1 MTTLK
6 TLDEAIA
13 LVMSVSGVAS
23 LAELE
28 AVADQ
33 LLAFRDSTEFDNF
46 DDDYQFSAALSGVSS
61 RIINHADRPRRTEEQ
76 IRQARTRGKRPGV
89 MSF

>member
-13 LVMSVSGVAS
+13 LAMSVSGVAP

-33 LLAFRDSTEFDNF
+33 LLAFRDSTELNF
-46 DDDYQFSAALSGVSS
+46 DDDYQLSGALSGVSS

-76 IRQARTRGKRPGV
+76 LRQAQKGGKRSSV

>member
-13 LVMSVSGVAS
+13 LAISVCGVAS
-23 LAELE
+23 LAGLE

-33 LLAFRDSTEFDNF
+33 LLVFRDSTELNF
-46 DDDYQFSAALSGVSS
+46 DDDYQLREALSGISS

-76 IRQARTRGKRPGV
+76 LRQARKGGKRSGV

>member
-13 LVMSVSGVAS
+13 LAMSVSGEAS

-33 LLAFRDSTEFDNF
+33 LLAFRDSTEFNNF
-46 DDDYQFSAALSGVSS
+46 DDDFQFSRALSKVSS

-76 IRQARTRGKRPGV
+76 LRQARKGGKRPGV

>member
-6 TLDEAIA
+6 TLDEAIVLA
-13 LVMSVSGVAS
+13 TSVCGVAS

-33 LLAFRDSTEFDNF
+33 LLVFRDSTELNF
-46 DDDYQFSAALSGVSS
+46 DDDYQLRGALSGISS

-76 IRQARTRGKRPGV
+76 LRQARRGGKRTGV